1 MQNKCLKD
9 SSVLEGI
16 AETQQSQ
23 YKPDVSQQ
31 VLGGEMCSLR
41 VWELS
46 GGAASYNTDTA
57 TIKEGRTGLSRNLP
71 TEGLML
77 TSFKAPPSFIL
88 QHFNRAP
95 MRYAQHLVCVKHIYF
110 QNSAEPTAPETLKL
124 SVKASRVK
132 SVMILLGKSSGWL
145 LSSSCCGLPK
155 TRTQESNIILQR
167 YISLAAHYSELFSYD
182 VGMQGTWSIHACP
195 KRSKNLI

>member
-9 SSVLEGI
+9 SSVLEGL

-46 GGAASYNTDTA
+46 GGAASYNTDRV
-57 TIKEGRTGLSRNLP
+57 TIKEGRSGLSRNLP

-77 TSFKAPPSFIL
+77 TSFKAPPSLIL
-88 QHFNRAP
+88 QYFSRAP
-95 MRYAQHLVCVKHIYF
+95 MRYTQHLVCVKYIYF
-110 QNSAEPTAPETLKL
+110 QNSAEPIAPETLKL
-124 SVKASRVK
+124 SMRASRVK
-132 SVMILLGKSSGWL
+132 NAMILLGKSSGWL
-145 LSSSCCGLPK
+145 LSSSCCWPPQNQNTEAEYNPG
-155 TRTQESNIILQR
+155 
-167 YISLAAHYSELFSYD
+167 
-182 VGMQGTWSIHACP
+182 
-195 KRSKNLI
+195 